1 MLTYNFP
8 RIEHIDDVKM
18 YVNGRD
24 GFKVSDRGLYTNILY
39 TTPSSDIFTGSGLYE
54 TSVLRECRGLVFDTE
69 TGRILARPYHK
80 IFNIDQLPETQRDVI
95 DLSPPHTVLEKLD
108 GSMVFPV
115 AFGDSGDFRLMT
127 KSGVTETSMRAEQ
140 FVFSQPSYQRFIRM
154 CVKDCK
160 LTPVFE
166 WQSRRDQIVVDYGP
180 EENLVLTA
188 IRYTVSGDYLSWH
201 LYEDYGRYW
210 GIPVVRRA
218 EVLSGVNDIH
228 SIVRDVRGWKG
239 AEGVVIRYENGHM
252 LKLKADD
259 YVLRHRA
266 ADGLKSPK
274 RALELVLS
282 GDVDDIIP
290 LLNPNDTRRLLGYE
304 RRVSERINE
313 IVDNV
318 TKLYELGISKYPDK
332 RSFATQFVQS
342 DKVPEHYRNILY
354 AVYGGGDVDSVV
366 TEFLSKRSGAF
377 LLNGVVY

>member
-18 YVNGRD
+18 YVEGRD
-24 GFKVSDRGLYTNILY
+24 GFRISEKGWYTNILY
-39 TTPSSDIFTGSGLYE
+39 TIPSPEIFTGSGLYE

-80 IFNIDQLPETQRDVI
+80 IFNIDQLPETQSGVI

-140 FVFSQPSYQRFIRM
+140 FVSSRPAYQRFIRM
-154 CVKDCK
+154 CVKGCK

-166 WQSRRDQIVVDYGP
+166 WQSRADQIVVDYGP
-180 EENLVLTA
+180 EDNLVLTA
-188 IRYTVSGDYLSWH
+188 IRYTVGGEYLSWH
-201 LYEDYGRYW
+201 LYNDYGRYW
-210 GIPVVRRA
+210 DIPVVKGA
-218 EVLSGVNDIH
+218 EGLGEVNDIH

-239 AEGVVIRYENGHM
+239 PEGVVIRYENGHM

-259 YVLRHRA
+259 YVLRHRT

-282 GDVDDIIP
+282 GGVDDVVP
-290 LLNPNDTRRLLGYE
+290 LLNPSDTGRLLEYE
-304 RRVSERINE
+304 RNVSGRVNE
-313 IVDNV
+313 IVDDV
-318 TKLYELGISKYPDK
+318 MKLYELGISKHPDK

-342 DKVPEHYRNILY
+342 DEVPERYKNILY
-354 AVYGGGDVDSVV
+354 AVYGGGGVDSVV
-366 TEFLSKRSGAF
+366 REFLLKRSGAP